1 MQFNLVLQA
10 LYIFNREP
18 SQSEV
23 SEIPAEQQQEQ
34 EPKPKPRQKLFNE
47 LEHKRSQSASRA
59 ALLQELDRL
68 TKENKEL
75 TTNLQQLSHSSQ
87 DSGYQQS
94 K

>member
-1 MQFNLVLQA
+1 MVLQA
-10 LYIFNREP
+10 VYIFNREP

-23 SEIPAEQQQEQ
+23 SEIPVEQQQEQ
-34 EPKPKPRQKLFNE
+34 QPKPQPRQKLFNE
-47 LEHKRSQSASRA
+47 MEHKRSQSGSRA

-75 TTNLQQLSHSSQ
+75 TTNLQHLSHSSQ

-94 K
+94 E

>member
-1 MQFNLVLQA
+1 MVLQA
-10 LYIFNREP
+10 VYIFNREP

-23 SEIPAEQQQEQ
+23 SEIPVKQQQEQ
-34 EPKPKPRQKLFNE
+34 QPKPEPRQKLFNKM
-47 LEHKRSQSASRA
+47 EHKCIRSGSRA

-75 TTNLQQLSHSSQ
+75 KTNLQQLSHSSQ

-94 K
+94 E